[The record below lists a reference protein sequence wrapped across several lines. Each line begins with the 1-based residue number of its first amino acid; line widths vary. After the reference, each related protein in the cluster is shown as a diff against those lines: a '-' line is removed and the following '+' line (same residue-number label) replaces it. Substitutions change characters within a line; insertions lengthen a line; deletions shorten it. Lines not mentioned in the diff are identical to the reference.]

1 MFLVGMQMVY
11 KKKAAKT
18 NPGTSMECATQE
30 VHQGGTFGWL
40 LSSRSQWDSLEGKMD
55 SEYEVPINTSQM
67 DIFKS
72 ERSTETFWVRKWLSE
87 L

>member
-30 VHQGGTFGWL
+30 VHQGGTFG
-40 LSSRSQWDSLEGKMD
+40 
-55 SEYEVPINTSQM
+55 
-67 DIFKS
+67 
-72 ERSTETFWVRKWLSE
+72 
-87 L
+87 